1 MIILRVRA
9 RAVEKS
15 AAPALRAHGIRELS
29 PIVDVAA
36 RGIGGKLQRRRVRIV
51 PFARQVNPI
60 QYGS

>member
-15 AAPALRAHGIRELS
+15 AAPARAHGIRELS

-36 RGIGGKLQRRRVRIV
+36 RGVGGKLQRRRVRIV
-51 PFARQVNPI
+51 PFARQVNLI